1 MVFEHML
8 HLAILPVAVRIE
20 MVFEHILHLAILPVA
35 VKI

>member
-1 MVFEHML
+1 ML